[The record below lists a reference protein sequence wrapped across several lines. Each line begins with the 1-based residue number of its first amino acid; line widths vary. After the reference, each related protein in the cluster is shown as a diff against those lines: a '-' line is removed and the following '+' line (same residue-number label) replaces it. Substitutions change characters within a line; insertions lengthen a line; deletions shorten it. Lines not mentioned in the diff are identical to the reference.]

1 MSKRQADEINLI
13 NYRLDTLEKRLEN
26 IEKLVQSSKNDNINT
41 ELLNIVLSLVKP
53 SLSQKLDNESP
64 PTSQR
69 VETSKANPTVEDCGS
84 SFLFG
89 RRKTVL

>member
-13 NYRLDTLEKRLEN
+13 NYRLDTLEKRIDN

-53 SLSQKLDNESP
+53 SLSQKVENERISA
-64 PTSQR
+64 TTQHVESQ
-69 VETSKANPTVEDCGS
+69 KPNAAEDCGS
-84 SFLFG
+84 SFLFN
-89 RRKTVL
+89 RRKTII